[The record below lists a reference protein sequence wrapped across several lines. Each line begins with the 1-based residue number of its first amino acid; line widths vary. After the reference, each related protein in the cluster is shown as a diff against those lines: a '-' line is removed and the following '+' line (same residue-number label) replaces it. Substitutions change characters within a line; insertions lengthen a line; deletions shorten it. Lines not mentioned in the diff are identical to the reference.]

1 MSYHALYKTDEPRAK
16 VLREMSKRLATKLNS
31 PWYDITE
38 KLEDVSREEMKG
50 RKDVEIF
57 ANVDFRARLIFTT
70 VLDL

>member
-1 MSYHALYKTDEPRAK
+1 
-16 VLREMSKRLATKLNS
+16 MSKRLATKLNS